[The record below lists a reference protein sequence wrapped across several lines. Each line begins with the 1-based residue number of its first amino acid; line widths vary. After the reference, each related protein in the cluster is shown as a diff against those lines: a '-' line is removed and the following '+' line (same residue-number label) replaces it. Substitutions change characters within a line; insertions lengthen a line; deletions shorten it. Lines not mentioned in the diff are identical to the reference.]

1 MFSFIRLVIA
11 FVLSAGLTVAAAAIA
26 DSQLLLNALI
36 EVGAQASLADRIE
49 MAAGNLGPFLGL
61 YGAFIALAFV
71 IAFPAAALV
80 SRLLPLPRGLVF
92 MAAGGMAIFVMLTLM
107 REAFFGV
114 DLIASARTPLGLG
127 VQIACGIGGGL
138 VFTLLSAA
146 PRRD

>member
-11 FVLSAGLTVAAAAIA
+11 FLASAGLTVAAAAIA
-26 DSQLLLNALI
+26 DSQLVLNALI
-36 EVGAQASLADRIE
+36 EVGAEATMNDRIE

-61 YGAFIALAFV
+61 YGAFIALGFL
-71 IAFPAAALV
+71 IAFLAAALV
-80 SRLLPLPRGLVF
+80 SRILPLPRGLVF
-92 MAAGGMAIFVMLTLM
+92 MAAGGAAIFVMLTLM

-127 VQIACGIGGGL
+127 VQIGCGVFGGL

-146 PRRD
+146 PARD